1 MAVNGAGKVDGGTAA
16 RLRALRRAEHGGSK
30 INLFFT
36 LLILGAMGVAAVKI
50 APAYMD
56 NYQFQDAINT
66 EAQYA
71 LNSYPKKT
79 DDDIRQEVWKKAEDL
94 NIPAK
99 PEDIQLE
106 TSNGTISISLDYSVP
121 VDLYVYQF
129 TLQFHPHADNH
140 TI

>member
-1 MAVNGAGKVDGGTAA
+1 MAVNGAEKVDGGTQAQP
-16 RLRALRRAEHGGSK
+16 RAPRRAEHGGSK

-36 LLILGAMGVAAVKI
+36 LLILGAMAVAAVKI
-50 APAYMD
+50 APAYID

-71 LNSYPKKT
+71 LSSYPKKT
-79 DDDIRQEVWKKAEDL
+79 NDDIRQEVWKKAEDL

-99 PEDIQLE
+99 PEDIQLD
-106 TSNGTISISLDYSVP
+106 TSSGTISISLDYSIP